1 MRSSLLPNCTRLRI
15 ALLLVCVAGCAGRET
30 PPSQP
35 SEGGIEFWS
44 SSDRS
49 KFVPGFDGG
58 SIIFGSYKGG
68 IVLIWSDT
76 DSVHGGFLAGFPLA
90 KADDT
95 FEYRRSNRRI
105 KCSCEFN
112 VNSGSGHC
120 TINDKT
126 HDLQNGSL
134 FLVSGASAEIRVKQL
149 SRNLN
154 AVRDAL
160 APTFDREK
168 LIVFGKSDPEITAFF
183 SNTEKDK

>member
-1 MRSSLLPNCTRLRI
+1 MRSTLLPTCTRLRV
-15 ALLLVCVAGCAGRET
+15 ALLLVCVAGCGGREA
-30 PPSQP
+30 PQSQP
-35 SEGGIEFWS
+35 SGGILSWS
-44 SSDRS
+44 SADRS
-49 KFVPGFDGG
+49 KFVPGLDAG
-58 SIIFGSYKGG
+58 SIVFGSYKDGV
-68 IVLIWSDT
+68 VLIWSDT
-76 DSVHGGFLAGFPLA
+76 DSVHGGFLSGFPLA

-95 FEYRRSNRRI
+95 FEYGQSNRRI

-112 VNSGSGHC
+112 VASGSGHC
-120 TINDKT
+120 TINETT

-183 SNTEKDK
+183 SNLEKDK